1 MKYIMFTKH
10 LEGLDIDQVI
20 QTLLS
25 VGVEGADLCVRS
37 GYPVNPDNVTM
48 ALPAAAQSFADHN
61 LSIPL
66 VTTPGDFLNPEA
78 DVTVRVYEACQQA
91 GVKKIIFP
99 RSIPFARADPSD
111 RATSRSDPRRP
122 DPIGSPCLTR

>member
-37 GYPVNPDNVTM
+37 GYPVDPDNV
-48 ALPAAAQSFADHN
+48 P
-61 LSIPL
+61 
-66 VTTPGDFLNPEA
+66 
-78 DVTVRVYEACQQA
+78 A
-91 GVKKIIFP
+91 GVPAFINVGELGTNSRLCIIE
-99 RSIPFARADPSD
+99 
-111 RATSRSDPRRP
+111 
-122 DPIGSPCLTR
+122 